1 MRTTWQSLKSKILI
15 IAIATLVLGCGINAH
30 WHALR
35 TSIKMYEN
43 VSEQIELGDTKES
56 FLSLILP
63 TQEPLKEYSF
73 FRKPPEKYIKDDVLV
88 EIYFVMSN
96 HQHDGIK
103 TDDEFTPYVF
113 NNGKL
118 VGIGWSIL
126 GGPSTQAQATPVTN
140 VTTNVTVESPPPPI
154 LPLR

>member
-1 MRTTWQSLKSKILI
+1 MRTTWQPLKSKILI

-30 WHALR
+30 LHALR

-43 VSEQIELGDTKES
+43 VSGQIELGDTKES

-63 TQEPLKEYSF
+63 TQEPLKEYSG
-73 FRKPPEKYIKDDVLV
+73 FRKSPEKHIKDDVLV

>member
-30 WHALR
+30 LHALR

-43 VSEQIELGDTKES
+43 VSGQIELGDTKES

-63 TQEPLKEYSF
+63 TQEPLKEYSG
-73 FRKPPEKYIKDDVLV
+73 FRKSPEKHIKDDVLV

>member
-1 MRTTWQSLKSKILI
+1 MRTTWKPMESKILI

-30 WHALR
+30 LHALR

-43 VSEQIELGDTKES
+43 VSAQIELGDTKES

-63 TQEPLKEYSF
+63 TQEPLKKYSG
-73 FRKPPEKYIKDDVLV
+73 FRKSPEKHIKDDVLV

-126 GGPSTQAQATPVTN
+126 GGPSTQAQATSVTN

-154 LPLR
+154 PPLR

>member
-15 IAIATLVLGCGINAH
+15 IAIAPLVLGCGINAH
-30 WHALR
+30 LHALR
-35 TSIKMYEN
+35 TSIKMYED
-43 VSEQIELGDTKES
+43 VSGQIELGDTKES

-63 TQEPLKEYSF
+63 TQEPLKEYSG
-73 FRKPPEKYIKDDVLV
+73 FRKPPDKYMKKDVLV

-118 VGIGWSIL
+118 IGIGWSIL

-140 VTTNVTVESPPPPI
+140 VTTNVTVSPPPRI
-154 LPLR
+154 LPR

>member
-1 MRTTWQSLKSKILI
+1 
-15 IAIATLVLGCGINAH
+15 
-30 WHALR
+30 
-35 TSIKMYEN
+35 MYEN
-43 VSEQIELGDTKES
+43 VSGQIELGDTKES

-63 TQEPLKEYSF
+63 TQEPLKEYSG
-73 FRKPPEKYIKDDVLV
+73 FRKPPEKYMKKDVLV

-154 LPLR
+154 PPLR

>member
-1 MRTTWQSLKSKILI
+1 MRTTWQPLKSKILI

-30 WHALR
+30 LHALR

-43 VSEQIELGDTKES
+43 VSGQIELGDTKES

-63 TQEPLKEYSF
+63 TQEPLKEYSG
-73 FRKPPEKYIKDDVLV
+73 FRKSPEKHIKDDVLV

-140 VTTNVTVESPPPPI
+140 VTTSVTVESPPPPI